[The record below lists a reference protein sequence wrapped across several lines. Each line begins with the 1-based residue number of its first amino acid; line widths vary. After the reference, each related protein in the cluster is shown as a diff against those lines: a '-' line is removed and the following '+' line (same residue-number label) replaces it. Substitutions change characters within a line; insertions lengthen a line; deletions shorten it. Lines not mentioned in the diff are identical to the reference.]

1 MKTERRH
8 ELEKNQLADWLTS
21 KITWCEENARLI
33 AGVVA
38 GIAII
43 GIVYFVLSNRKQERE
58 AAAWNTFFTAN
69 VGPDTGALETLAN
82 NDGDLL
88 AGQLADLR
96 LADHNLAQGIDEM
109 SKDRTAATEKI
120 TKSKDYYT
128 RLEKSRNAWMQERA
142 ALGLARGYETLGMLD
157 KAQEHYTKLRDFKDG
172 LYHDFAVEKLKYLG
186 RRQTQEFAEFYKNHK
201 PRKLPGAGPLVDPS
215 RFTMPND
222 ATHSGLNLTPDTIFP
237 AGTAAATTTTPAPA
251 STATGDASR
260 YAVPAATPSGT
271 PAATPTGTPTATPT
285 ATPAATPATSAT
297 PAASTPAPSTT
308 PTGTKPAASP
318 SASASATPA
327 TTTPAA
333 TPK

>member
-58 AAAWNTFFTAN
+58 ASAWNTFFTAN
-69 VGPDTGALETLAN
+69 IGPDTGALETLAK

-88 AGQLADLR
+88 AGQMADLR
-96 LADHNLAQGIDEM
+96 LADHFLSQGINEM
-109 SKDRTAATEKI
+109 SKDRAAATEKI
-120 TKSKDYYT
+120 TKSKDFYS
-128 RLEKSRNAWMQERA
+128 RLEKSRTVWLQERA

-172 LYHDFAVEKLKYLG
+172 LYHDLAVEKLEYLG
-186 RRQTQEFAEFYKNHK
+186 RKSTKEFAEWYKNHK
-201 PRKLPGAGPLVDPS
+201 PRKLPGAGAGPLVDPS

-222 ATHSGLNLTPDTIFP
+222 AAHSGLNLTPDTIFP
-237 AGTAAATTTTPAPA
+237 AGTAAGTTPAAPA
-251 STATGDASR
+251 TTATGDAAR
-260 YAVPAATPSGT
+260 YAVPAAVPSGS
-271 PAATPTGTPTATPT
+271 PA
-285 ATPAATPATSAT
+285 ATPAATPATSAA
-297 PAASTPAPSTT
+297 PAASTPAATAPAPSTT
-308 PTGTKPAASP
+308 PTGSKPAVSP
-318 SASASATPA
+318 TASASATA
-327 TTTPAA
+327 TSTSPAA